1 MILDFDYVYEKYNLN
16 VSGLLHIGGHYGGE
30 LQKYKSHNIDNI
42 VLFEPLSSN
51 FSVLSEAVK
60 NIGGNI
66 VAHQVALG
74 NDNRKV
80 IMNIS
85 SNEAQS
91 SSILIPKVHLTAHP
105 EVSFTG
111 TEEVEMKKLDDYDYK
126 NYNMIVVDVQGY
138 ELEVL
143 KGASQTLNNIDYIY
157 CEVNRDEVYEGNARV
172 EEIDEFLSTY
182 GFKRVETQWYYTE
195 VWGDALYMK
204 EKKSNSNPNVSLICA
219 CKNRLESLRVS
230 LSSWLLFDPI
240 KEIIIVD
247 WDSEEPIHNLT
258 QLDSRI
264 KVIRVNNKKYFNLAQ
279 PLNLA
284 ASQATGDYILKVD
297 TDYIINPYYNFFE
310 SYSVNETCFVSGA
323 HDAPD
328 LVYGPD
334 QNGEYTIDMAK
345 NEFMNVV
352 DYVNCFSQYFRY
364 LRGML
369 YVSRENFLKVNGYDE
384 SIDTYG
390 FEDGDMETKLKSLG
404 LMHKKISYNHSL
416 IHIPHS
422 DKKRIENCKY
432 DLYDEREIRS
442 NLSNYYSGDI
452 LEAQTY
458 YGVVSRLV
466 QKNGDASRRKGR
478 KITWKINQI
487 DDQNYVAEDTIML
500 KLKEFPSVNY
510 VSLEESV
517 DRQTTLVNQFYEHGI
532 TNINSVISKRF
543 AESNDVVTGKYA
555 YTLND
560 GTKGCVVSHLKAIKN
575 WYENTDEDYG
585 FFCEDDL
592 SLETIQY
599 WNFTWKEF
607 VEKIPEDAESVQLLT
622 IRGDFETFEL
632 RERQWNDWAAT
643 AYIITRD
650 YAKRLIDTYIQ
661 NDTYHL
667 EVPNSEVMPLIENLL
682 FVGKTYTIPLFV
694 ENIEFN
700 STFVG
705 SDDDVNDGQKRD
717 HYYAHE
723 TVLNYW
729 KGNLQEKKIPK
740 NKSFVVKPRKP
751 ETSKI
756 VDYFPYF
763 NEKEILELRINLL
776 KDYVDKFVIVDA
788 NRTFTGKLKPFTC
801 KDTLKEIGLWD
812 ENKIEVIELELH
824 SDEDIVEY
832 TDNDRYY
839 GHNDELKMRVGS
851 RERIQRD
858 GLLTILDQFDDDT
871 VFIVGDCDEIIN
883 PEHLTY
889 VPNIIRSNPNIIFKI
904 PLVYLEGR
912 ADLRLFYES
921 NNNQVQWDCSMF
933 LATKNHL
940 KTHTPNE
947 IRSNFNNSYPI
958 SYIGQYDEYGN
969 YVRYEDMGWH
979 FSWMGD
985 TERKKLKSLSYS
997 HYDHEFEHIIY
1008 KKCSGKLMEEFIEN
1022 HKVEEGNISVSGH
1035 IGTVMRKYPINYLP
1049 QIIFDLPRVKE
1060 FLLPRISP
1068 KNEVE
1073 ELLSKY
1079 ALNTENPENNFKLGL
1094 WYEKEGHNSAALS
1107 YFLRCAER
1115 SEDDTLTYEALIH
1128 GSNCYD
1134 RQGTRDLTAKGILQQ
1149 ALMVLPNRP
1158 EAYFLLSRFSERRE
1172 YWQDCYIYADT
1183 GLNNADF
1190 DLEPLKTNVEY
1201 PGRYGLLYEK
1211 SVASWWWGKGKETRQ
1226 LLQEIKEN
1234 YELTPEYYDIV
1245 GKKLMEY
1252 ASGHVP
1258 EEEIKYNKGRYNDFK
1273 FQFDGLEKIER
1284 NYSQAFQDMFILSLL
1299 NGKKNGLYLEIGAQE
1314 PFFQNNTALLE
1325 TEYGWDGI
1333 SIEIRED
1340 LCNMFRQQRKNS
1352 IVCQDA
1358 TTIDYTYMLDE
1369 FGKGNV
1375 FDYLQ
1380 IDCEPSKTTFEI
1392 LLMIPFEKYQ
1402 FGIITYEHDH
1412 YVDMTNSY
1420 RNKSREYLESKGYKL
1435 IVTNISAN
1443 DFCPF
1448 EDWWYHPD
1456 LIDQE
1461 MVNKMKNISDI
1472 TDVRKY
1478 MFN

>member
-16 VSGLLHIGGHYGGE
+16 ISGLLHIGGHYGGE

-66 VAHQVALG
+66 IAHQVALG

-80 IMNIS
+80 TMNIS

-91 SSILIPKVHLTAHP
+91 SSILTPKVHLTAHP
-105 EVSFTG
+105 EVSFSG

-126 NYNMIVVDVQGY
+126 DYNMIVVDVQGY

-143 KGASQTLNNIDYIY
+143 KGASQTLHNIDYIY

-172 EEIDEFLSTY
+172 EEIDDFLSTY

-204 EKKSNSNPNVSLICA
+204 EKKSVPNVSLICA
-219 CKNRLESLRVS
+219 CKNRLESLKVS
-230 LSSWLLFDPI
+230 LSSWLLFDSI

-247 WDSEEPIHNLT
+247 WDSEEPIHSLN
-258 QLDSRI
+258 QLDPRI

-310 SYSVNETCFVSGA
+310 SYSVDETCFVSGD
-323 HDAPD
+323 HDSPE

-369 YVSRENFLKVNGYDE
+369 YVSRENFLKVNGYNE

-404 LMHKKISYNHSL
+404 LTHKKISYDHSL

-442 NLSNYYSGDI
+442 NLSNYYSGHI

-466 QKNGDASRRKGR
+466 QKNGDASRRKGC
-478 KITWKINQI
+478 KITWKIDQI
-487 DDQNYVAEDTIML
+487 DDQNCVAEDTIML

-510 VSLEESV
+510 VSLEEST
-517 DRQTTLVNQFYEHGI
+517 DRQISLVNQFYEHGI

-599 WNFTWKEF
+599 WNFTWEEF
-607 VEKIPEDAESVQLLT
+607 IEKIPEDADCIQLLT

-667 EVPNSEVMPLIENLL
+667 DIPNSEVMPLIENLL
-682 FVGKTYTIPLFV
+682 FVGKTYTAPLFV

-729 KGNLQEKKIPK
+729 KGNTQENKMPK

-751 ETSKI
+751 QTSKI

-776 KDYVDKFVIVDA
+776 KDHVDKFVIVDA
-788 NRTFTGKLKPFTC
+788 NKSYTGKEKPFTC
-801 KDTLKEIGLWD
+801 KNTLKELGLWD
-812 ENKIEVIELELH
+812 ENKIQVIELDLH
-824 SDEDIVEY
+824 SDDDEIDFTDSDIY
-832 TDNDRYY
+832 FN
-839 GHNDELKMRVGS
+839 HNDHKLMLIGS
-851 RERIQRD
+851 RERMQRD
-858 GLLTILDQFDDDT
+858 ALLFIVDQFDDDT
-871 VFIVGDCDEIIN
+871 VFIVSDCDEIIN

-904 PLVYLEGR
+904 PLVYCEGR

-933 LATKNHL
+933 LATKSQL

-1022 HKVEEGNISVSGH
+1022 HKVEEGNIGVSGH
-1035 IGTVMRKYPINYLP
+1035 IGTVMRKYPQETLP

-1068 KNEVE
+1068 KTEFE
-1073 ELLSKY
+1073 ELLTNYS
-1079 ALNTENPENNFKLGL
+1079 LDTENPEHNFKLGL
-1094 WYEKEGHNSAALS
+1094 WYENEGHNSAALS

-1172 YWQDCYIYADT
+1172 YWQDCYIYADN
-1183 GLNNADF
+1183 GLNNVDF

-1211 SVASWWWGKGKETRQ
+1211 SVAAWWWGKSEECRNI
-1226 LLQEIKEN
+1226 LIDLKEN
-1234 YELTPEYYDIV
+1234 YDLSPEYYENV
-1245 GKKLMEY
+1245 C
-1252 ASGHVP
+1252 
-1258 EEEIKYNKGRYNDFK
+1258 
-1273 FQFDGLEKIER
+1273 
-1284 NYSQAFQDMFILSLL
+1284 
-1299 NGKKNGLYLEIGAQE
+1299 KN
-1314 PFFQNNTALLE
+1314 
-1325 TEYGWDGI
+1325 
-1333 SIEIRED
+1333 
-1340 LCNMFRQQRKNS
+1340 
-1352 IVCQDA
+1352 
-1358 TTIDYTYMLDE
+1358 
-1369 FGKGNV
+1369 
-1375 FDYLQ
+1375 
-1380 IDCEPSKTTFEI
+1380 
-1392 LLMIPFEKYQ
+1392 
-1402 FGIITYEHDH
+1402 
-1412 YVDMTNSY
+1412 MTRFN
-1420 RNKSREYLESKGYKL
+1420 L
-1435 IVTNISAN
+1435 I
-1443 DFCPF
+1443 
-1448 EDWWYHPD
+1448 
-1456 LIDQE
+1456 
-1461 MVNKMKNISDI
+1461 
-1472 TDVRKY
+1472 
-1478 MFN
+1478 